1 MLAVTERH
9 KLLRNNLKC
18 MSRVTA
24 GILQQSSAGPPK
36 GCAGPVANHSQGT
49 YDVIIV
55 KQEKR
60 CFTIYCILSCSDAAR
75 TYIFS
80 VKIWIN
86 KMPPLSVVLV
96 HKNTVIINVC
106 DNDIICLYFSTD
118 MTRHNFHSLDDTDNI
133 LDYLLY

>member
-9 KLLRNNLKC
+9 KLLRSNLKC

-60 CFTIYCILSCSDAAR
+60 SFTIYCILSCSDAAR
-75 TYIFS
+75 TYNLYSPLKFGSIKCPRS
-80 VKIWIN
+80 RWYWSSAETWLEVHWILSSGRNRIWKRSGRN
-86 KMPPLSVVLV
+86 HNPPLL
-96 HKNTVIINVC
+96 
-106 DNDIICLYFSTD
+106 
-118 MTRHNFHSLDDTDNI
+118 R
-133 LDYLLY
+133 